1 MKGYAIINDNQIQFE
16 VPGGKHLLDYIR
28 EDLQLKGTKEACRE
42 GDCGS
47 CIVLWGKQ
55 EGGVVRYRTI
65 NSCMFPVGEIQN
77 SHIVTIE
84 GLNGEKMTPIQQF
97 MVVEWASQCGF
108 CTPGFIVSMTG
119 YFLQAKT
126 LDVDEAIA
134 FLGGNICRCT
144 GYLSIKRAMTHLCEL
159 LDQDEFR
166 KSYQKNRVNYL
177 IAAGFLPGYFE
188 HISALISELPGEDD
202 PNPFEPENVLMAGGT
217 DLYIQKAEI
226 ISTQEPYFI
235 LRNSLFRGIRQERD
249 QCVIGSAT
257 TVSELEESDLFTQI
271 VPQFRT
277 YSRLI
282 SGASI
287 RNRATVGG
295 NIVNAS
301 PIGDLSILFLALN
314 ASLKLELNG
323 RERIIPLKNFFLGYK
338 KLDLYPGELVKELM
352 IPMAMSGHDIH
363 FEKVSRRT
371 HLDIASVNSAMSIRL
386 NKGKI
391 EEIHASA
398 GGVGPVP
405 MYLNGFCHHL
415 QDNFFDEKLMETGI
429 QLALNEISP
438 ISDVRGSKT
447 YKCLL
452 LEQQLRIHFSVL
464 AGQINK
470 NT

>member
-1 MKGYAIINDNQIQFE
+1 M
-16 VPGGKHLLDYIR
+16 LDR
-28 EDLQLKGTKEACRE
+28 
-42 GDCGS
+42 S
-47 CIVLWGKQ
+47 
-55 EGGVVRYRTI
+55 
-65 NSCMFPVGEIQN
+65 
-77 SHIVTIE
+77 
-84 GLNGEKMTPIQQF
+84 QF
-97 MVVEWASQCGF
+97 MVDEWASQCGF

-126 LDVDEAIA
+126 LDVDDALA

-144 GYLSIKRAMTHLCEL
+144 GYLSIKKAMTRLCEL
-159 LDQDEFR
+159 VDPDKFR
-166 KSYQKNRVNYL
+166 KSYEKNRVNYL
-177 IAAGFLPGYFE
+177 ISEGFLPGYFE
-188 HISALISELPGEDD
+188 SISVLMSHLPAEAD
-202 PNPFEPENVLMAGGT
+202 PEPFQHGNVLLAGGT
-217 DLYIQKAEI
+217 DLYIQKADM
-226 ISTQEPYFI
+226 ISTHEPYFI
-235 LRNSLFRGIRQERD
+235 LRNSHFRGIRQEGD
-249 QCVIGSAT
+249 QCVVGSAT
-257 TVSELEESDLFTQI
+257 TVSEMQESDLFNRL
-271 VPQFRT
+271 VPEFKK

-287 RNRATVGG
+287 RNRATIGG

-314 ASLKLELNG
+314 ASLRLELDG
-323 RERIIPLKNFFLGYK
+323 RERMIQLKNFFLGYK
-338 KLDLYPGELVKELM
+338 KLDLYPGELVKELL
-352 IPMAMSGHDIH
+352 IPMELTDHVIH

-386 NKGKI
+386 NNRKI

-415 QDNFFDEKLMETGI
+415 QDHFFDEKLMETGI
-429 QLALNEISP
+429 QIALNEINP

-464 AGQINK
+464 AAQINK
-470 NT
+470 IS